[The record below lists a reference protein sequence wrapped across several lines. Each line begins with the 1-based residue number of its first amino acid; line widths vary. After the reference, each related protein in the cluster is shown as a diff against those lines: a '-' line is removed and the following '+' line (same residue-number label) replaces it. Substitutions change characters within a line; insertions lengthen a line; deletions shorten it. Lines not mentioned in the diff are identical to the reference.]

1 MSPLRWKLAREVTF
15 LCPFEIPRSTT
26 ARNELK
32 FYLEAQLHEIGC
44 FGKDGRS
51 VGIGFEWET
60 HTGLAS
66 GGLHAI
72 CTLLRRVQRALFI
85 TGILSRQAEIYLL
98 KSKITYIRDGDP
110 SVTFHLIEE

>member
-1 MSPLRWKLAREVTF
+1 MAREVTF
-15 LCPFEIPRSTT
+15 IAPFEIPRSTT

-32 FYLEAQLHEIGC
+32 FYLESQLHEIGC

-60 HTGLAS
+60 HTGLGN

-72 CTLLRRVQRALFI
+72 CTLLHRVQRAFI
-85 TGILSRQAEIYLL
+85 MTGILSRQAEVFIL
-98 KSKITYIRDGDP
+98 KSRITYIRDGEP
-110 SVTFHLIEE
+110 NVVFHITED